1 MAMSSHDDGDGD
13 GVRRSGVT
21 PFVESRE
28 FPPASTTVEV
38 TYGAR
43 SQRGR
48 SRPINEDHYLV
59 LQLGRHQQTLLTSLP
74 DGVMAPRFD
83 EYGYAL
89 VVADGM
95 GDTGAGEAASHLAI
109 STLVYLVRRYGKWH
123 LRVDDAIAPE
133 IIARVEW
140 FYRHIDSAVTH
151 RRQTGTVPTQET
163 TLTAAFGAGR
173 DLFFAHVGHSRAYL
187 LRDRHLMRLTRDHTV
202 GRRRAGS
209 KAKPLVAVNASSRDR
224 EHILTDTLGM
234 RGPVGPTID
243 IERLRL
249 VDDDRVLVCTNG
261 LTDVVDEDQI
271 EEILAVEA
279 SPDDQCQSL
288 VDLAMTAGGED
299 DVTALVA
306 RYRVPR

>member
-1 MAMSSHDDGDGD
+1 MAMTNHDEGDGA
-13 GVRRSGVT
+13 GRSGVT
-21 PFVESRE
+21 PFLESSE
-28 FPPASTTVEV
+28 FPPPSTTVEV

-48 SRPINEDHYLV
+48 SRSVNEDHYLV
-59 LQLGRHQQTLLTSLP
+59 LQLGRHQETLLTSLP
-74 DGVMAPRFD
+74 DGMMAPRFD

-95 GDTGAGEAASHLAI
+95 GGTGAGEVASHLAI
-109 STLVYLVRRYGKWH
+109 STLVYLVRRFSRWN

-133 IIARVEW
+133 IMARAEW

-151 RRQTGTVPTQET
+151 RRQTGTVPTHET

-187 LRDRHLMRLTRDHTV
+187 FRDGSLMRLTRDHTV
-202 GRRRAGS
+202 GGSIS
-209 KAKPLVAVNASSRDR
+209 KAKPLVDVNTSARDF
-224 EHILTDTLGM
+224 EHIVTDTIGM

-249 VDDDRVLVCTNG
+249 FDNDRVLVCTNG
-261 LTDVVDEDQI
+261 LTDVVDDEHI
-271 EEILAVEA
+271 EEIIASEA
-279 SPDDQCQSL
+279 SPDDQCESL
-288 VDLAMTAGGED
+288 VELAMTTGGDD

-306 RYRVPR
+306 RYRAPR

>member
-1 MAMSSHDDGDGD
+1 MAMTARDEGD
-13 GVRRSGVT
+13 GVDRPGIT
-21 PFVESRE
+21 PFLQSHE
-28 FPPASTTVEV
+28 FPPPSTTVEV
-38 TYGAR
+38 TYGAQSR
-43 SQRGR
+43 RGR

-59 LQLGRHQQTLLTSLP
+59 LRLGRHQETLLTSLP
-74 DGVMAPRFD
+74 DGVVAPRFD

-95 GDTGAGEAASHLAI
+95 GGTGGEAASHLAI
-109 STLVYLVRRYGKWH
+109 ATLIYLVRNFSKWH

-133 IIARVEW
+133 IMARVEW

-151 RRQTGTVPTQET
+151 QRQTGAVRTGET

-187 LRDRHLMRLTRDHTV
+187 SRDGQLLRLTRDHTA
-202 GRRRAGS
+202 GRRPPTAMT
-209 KAKPLVAVNASSRDR
+209 KAPLVNVNASSQDR
-224 EHILTDTLGM
+224 AHVLTDTIGM
-234 RGPVGPTID
+234 RGPAGPTID

-249 VDDDRVLVCTNG
+249 FDNDRVLVCTNG
-261 LTDVVDEDQI
+261 LTDVVDEQRI
-271 EEILAVEA
+271 EEVVASEA
-279 SPDDQCQSL
+279 SPDDQCRSL

-306 RYRVPR
+306 RYRIPR